1 MILVGALLFA
11 TGLTLA
17 TSQFTTLALV
27 VLALDDQVS
36 PLVLL
41 VAIVLLMAVGLAM
54 LTAGL
59 ADRIRFDPLLP
70 TEPPLKPLN

>member
-1 MILVGALLFA
+1 MILVGALLFP

-41 VAIVLLMAVGLAM
+41 VAIVVLMAVGLAM

-59 ADRIRFDPLLP
+59 ADRIRSDPPLP